1 MTETVPPNRN
11 NQRLSYEKKL
21 KAKKEFR
28 SLLLGFVNPNFM
40 KITLDKDISRDGQTT
55 NWVFSKFE
63 TIQCSL

>member
-28 SLLLGFVNPNFM
+28 SLLLRFVNPNFM
-40 KITLDKDISRDGQTT
+40 KIALDKDTSRDGQTT
-55 NWVFSKFE
+55 NCVFSKFE